1 MAASQGQPAPLTVS
15 SPPPHP
21 TMAVFRCLKQSFRDY
36 HSGTGA
42 TMTVANP
49 VGQSHGA
56 TLTISG
62 TIDVDPSVLTLPPA
76 VSVSLTQ
83 AGAVVATRDAPVTAG
98 NPGTYTTTFPANT
111 LAAGAATATVTSIVP
126 QKTATTASFTMT

>member
-1 MAASQGQPAPLTVS
+1 MAASQDQPAPLTVS

-49 VGQSHGA
+49 AGQSHSA

-62 TIDVDPSVLTLPPA
+62 TIDVDPSVLILPPA

>member
-1 MAASQGQPAPLTVS
+1 MAASQDQPAPLTVS

-49 VGQSHGA
+49 AGQSHGA

-111 LAAGAATATVTSIVP
+111 LVAGAATATVTSIVP

>member
-1 MAASQGQPAPLTVS
+1 
-15 SPPPHP
+15 
-21 TMAVFRCLKQSFRDY
+21 MAVFRCLKQSFRDY

-49 VGQSHGA
+49 AGQSHGA

-76 VSVSLTQ
+76 VSVSVGLT
-83 AGAVVATRDAPVTAG
+83 GTGVVTTRDAPVTAG
-98 NPGTYTTTFPANT
+98 NPGTYTTTFPPNT
-111 LAAGAATATVTSIVP
+111 ISAPGGATATVSSIVP
-126 QKTATTASFTMT
+126 QKTATTSTFFLTI